1 MPAKTLTLTALMA
14 ATLLANTSTLVADD
28 EVVSATKY
36 ESPKRGGCRLKFSSL
51 HVDQDLFLEYT
62 PLLTN
67 QNEDRAYTMGFMMSF
82 RSCKNTRNPLISYT
96 LQERVLGL
104 FGLGEVENKNYIT
117 SFGAMA
123 FTPDDLRDPNPIFDD
138 IPYSSLF
145 YMSNSV
151 IVSNTSYNS
160 AAEVSLNFGLMG
172 LPLGGWVQSGIHSL
186 NRKLSNSDEPYDP
199 KGWDNQI
206 SSGGEPTAMVKIAWY
221 KRAPIKSSHIDVVY
235 SADASLG
242 YYTGVGAGVVVKI
255 GKIDTQTPVWRVG
268 KLGNYQSTA
277 SKLKVEGK
285 ALKPEF
291 YFLTAHHATLRGYNG
306 LLQGQFR
313 SNVHQLS
320 GHEIRGLLFENTVGV
335 GFTIGSKAEHDI
347 LYSCTRQTAEH
358 RLSTKRSHHWCG
370 VNYSKAF

>member
-1 MPAKTLTLTALMA
+1 MPAKTLTIYALMA
-14 ATLLANTSTLVADD
+14 ATIITASGSAAAVDANVKGSGD
-28 EVVSATKY
+28 
-36 ESPKRGGCRLKFSSL
+36 CRLKFSSVHL
-51 HVDQDLFLEYT
+51 DQDLFLDYT
-62 PLLTN
+62 PFLTN

-82 RSCKNTRNPLISYT
+82 RSCKNTKNPLISYK
-96 LQERVLGL
+96 LQERVLDMI
-104 FGLGEVENKNYIT
+104 GLGHVTNKNYIT

-151 IVSNTSYNS
+151 ILSNTSYNS
-160 AAEVSLNFGLMG
+160 AAEVSLNFGVMG
-172 LPLGGWVQSGIHSL
+172 LPLGGWVQSGIHAL
-186 NRKLSNSDEPYDP
+186 NREISNADEPYDP

-206 SSGGEPTAMVKIAWY
+206 SSGGELTAMLKFAWY
-221 KRAPIKSSHIDVVY
+221 KRAPLKSKYVDVVY

-242 YYTGVGAGVVVKI
+242 YYTGAGAGVVIKL
-255 GKIDTQTPVWRVG
+255 GKIDKETPVWRVG

-285 ALKPEF
+285 SLKPEF
-291 YFLTAHHATLRGYNG
+291 YLLTAHHVTMRGYNA

-313 SNVHQLS
+313 ANVHQLKGS
-320 GHEIRGLLFENTVGV
+320 EIRGLLIENTLGV
-335 GFTIGSKAEHDI
+335 GFTIGHKAEHDI

-370 VNYSKAF
+370 INYSKAF